1 MAEPLE
7 GETRGQLHAPPGQS
21 SSFLMIAAF
30 SARSMPA
37 RVLSALH
44 KLSHSVPR
52 GRYDCSPIYKMRKL
66 RYREA
71 KRLAPSHRLVSD
83 GQAG

>member
-7 GETRGQLHAPPGQS
+7 GETGGQLHTPPGQS

-30 SARSMPA
+30 SACSMPA
-37 RVLSALH
+37 PVLSALH
-44 KLSHSVPR
+44 KLSRSVPR
-52 GRYDCSPIYKMRKL
+52 GRYDCSPIYKMRKP

-71 KRLAPSHRLVSD
+71 KRLAQSHGLVSD
-83 GQAG
+83 SQAG